1 MAEETV
7 VAALEPITPDTKV
20 DIAWPPSAA
29 EGGPETP
36 PAKVDAPVEAA
47 DEPQEVKTVPLAALH
62 EERSR
67 RKEEQRRSQEL
78 NSQFQALQRQ
88 QVEMVQ
94 YLQSQQQRPQA
105 PDPTVDPIGYGLN
118 QNAQTQ
124 QEVQAIRQELQRRNQ
139 QDQQREAGQNFAT
152 LVRNGEQQ
160 FAETA
165 PDYFD
170 AVTWAKTRKLA
181 EYTAAGML
189 EHEAA
194 QRLDREIIDL
204 TSTALA
210 RGDNPAEVAYRMSK
224 AMGYTVKQVDAT
236 KKLEMQRDGNRA
248 SMPSGGSGQG
258 SRLSLDS
265 LMKMGSTDFLA
276 ATKGDNWKKLAS
288 KLG

>member
-1 MAEETV
+1 MSEEAV
-7 VAALEPITPDTKV
+7 VTAPEVITPETKV

-29 EGGPETP
+29 EGGPE
-36 PAKVDAPVEAA
+36 APKVEAEA
-47 DEPQEVKTVPLAALH
+47 EPQEVKTVPLAALH

-67 RKEEQRRSQEL
+67 RKEEARRAQESQA
-78 NSQFQALQRQ
+78 QFQLLQRQ
-88 QVEMVQ
+88 QVEMMQ
-94 YLQSQQQRPQA
+94 YMQSQQQRPQM
-105 PDPTVDPIGYGLN
+105 PDPSVDPIGFGLN

-139 QDQQREAGQNFAT
+139 QEQQREAGNNFLAIVQNNEQTFAKD
-152 LVRNGEQQ
+152 
-160 FAETA
+160 A
-165 PDYFD
+165 PDYFE
-170 AVTWAKTRKLA
+170 AVNWAKNRKFE
-181 EYTAAGML
+181 EYMAAGML
-189 EHEAA
+189 EHEAR
-194 QRLDREIIDL
+194 QRLDSEVVDL
-204 TSTALA
+204 TSRALA

-224 AMGYTVKQVDAT
+224 AMGYTVKQVDGA
-236 KKLEMQRDGNRA
+236 KKLEMQRDGSRA